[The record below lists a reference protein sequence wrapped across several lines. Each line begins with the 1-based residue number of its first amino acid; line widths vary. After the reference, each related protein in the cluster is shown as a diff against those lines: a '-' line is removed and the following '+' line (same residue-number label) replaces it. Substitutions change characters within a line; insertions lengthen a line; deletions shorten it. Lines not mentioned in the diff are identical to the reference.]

1 MKFIYRESFGNF
13 PGRFPCPKVF
23 TACNTERLMG
33 FEELAMLKYAA
44 KRSVIAIFVV
54 FVVASFT
61 FSLLSIMPGETPVA
75 IIQSVLVGDP
85 EYNPSQT
92 EIRATEQMYN
102 LGDPLWVQYL
112 RWLRNALHGDF
123 GTSIY
128 SGRPVFDEILVRLPA
143 TIELA
148 VAATVISILVAI
160 PVGVISAAKQ
170 NSMFDYLSMGFATFF
185 IAMPSFW
192 LGLILI
198 LIFSLSL
205 DLLPVAGYG
214 GLQHLI
220 LPAVTLGAGMMAVT
234 TRLTRSSVLEVLR
247 LDYVRTARA
256 KGVGEKAILYT
267 HVLKNAMIPV
277 VTMVGLQLGFLLAGT
292 VIVETIFAWPGIG
305 RLLVDSIDARDIP
318 MIQGCSV
325 FMAIMFSLVN
335 LLVDLSYYFLDPR
348 VRYDEK

>member
-1 MKFIYRESFGNF
+1 
-13 PGRFPCPKVF
+13 
-23 TACNTERLMG
+23 
-33 FEELAMLKYAA
+33 MLKYVA
-44 KRSVIAIFVV
+44 KRSLIAVFVV
-54 FVVASFT
+54 FVVASMTYF
-61 FSLLSIMPGETPVA
+61 LLSIMPGETPVT
-75 IIQSVLVGDP
+75 IVQRVFVGDP
-85 EYNPSQT
+85 EYNPSQS
-92 EIRATEQMYN
+92 EITATEQMFN

-128 SGRPVFDEILVRLPA
+128 SGRPVFDEIMVRLPA

-148 VAATVISILVAI
+148 VAATIISVLIAI
-160 PVGVISAAKQ
+160 PLGVISAAKQ
-170 NSMFDYLSMGFATFF
+170 NSKLDYLSMGLATFF

-198 LIFSLSL
+198 LVFSLYL
-205 DLLPVAGYG
+205 NLLPVAGYG

-220 LPAVTLGAGMMAVT
+220 LPAVTLSAGMMAVT

-267 HVLKNAMIPV
+267 HVLRNAMIPV
-277 VTMVGLQLGFLLAGT
+277 VTIVGLQLGFLLAGT

-305 RLLVDSIDARDIP
+305 KLLIDSIDARDIP
-318 MIQGCSV
+318 VIQGCAV
-325 FMAIMFSLVN
+325 LMAITFSLVN
-335 LLVDLSYYFLDPR
+335 LLVDLSYYLLDPR
-348 VRYDEK
+348 VRL